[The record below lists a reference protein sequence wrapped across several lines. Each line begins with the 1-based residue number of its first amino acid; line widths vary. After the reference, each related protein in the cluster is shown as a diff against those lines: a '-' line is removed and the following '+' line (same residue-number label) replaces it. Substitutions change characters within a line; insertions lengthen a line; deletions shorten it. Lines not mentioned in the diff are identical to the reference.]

1 MFVYGQANGLA
12 QLLLIQSAVHG
23 WVACFFISFTVFCF
37 HTSVHAE
44 PVSVTEQAV
53 TADGV
58 LPVIF
63 GQRLG
68 ESLSLPACSDSAA
81 FRISKEAPDVCIDP
95 NRWSPLR
102 PHFKIGSKPEWVFEL
117 EFELINGKVERIT
130 IFTKGVEFQASA
142 LADVIEKFGRPMKR
156 EVVEVQNAYSAK
168 YQSIQAYWNAPGY
181 SVVFSGLGRQ
191 ISSGFVE
198 IRSDKAKRSL
208 ADEVGVTKPKL

>member
-1 MFVYGQANGLA
+1 MHGRVVCIFVAF
-12 QLLLIQSAVHG
+12 IV
-23 WVACFFISFTVFCF
+23 FFF

-44 PVSVTEQAV
+44 PVSVAEQSVA
-53 TADGV
+53 ADGV
-58 LPVIF
+58 QPVIF

-102 PHFKIGSKPEWVFEL
+102 PHFKIGSKPEWVLEL

-142 LADVIEKFGRPMKR
+142 LADVIEKFGQPMKR

-168 YQSIQAYWNAPGY
+168 YQGIQAYWNAPGY
-181 SVVFSGLGRQ
+181 SVVFSGLGRK

-198 IRSDKAKRSL
+198 IMSEKAKRNL
-208 ADEVGVTKPKL
+208 TDEVGVTKPKL